1 MVNGPGTVIF
11 TGRSVS
17 ERRNCRSRTCTACG
31 RRIGPTTRGTGFG
44 WPLRSSAVPGLSTS
58 TPSSAVAKRYECVSR
73 RISPSVT
80 MSRPARSWSRIAR
93 RGASC
98 WASSMDARSTRQ
110 SSRARTRGGKRS
122 RSLSRS
128 SSQEGWAYEP
138 TRLVGMRVSAAC
150 GGIGR
155 PLAAV
160 EGVAVS
166 ERGGPPSSGRLPL
179 EVRDLDAGVLE
190 LDLEAALD
198 RRRERE
204 LDAAALLDVLHEVV
218 AVDVDLVGRV
228 GDDAQADLIAL
239 AERQRLDAALRLAVH
254 DADGLDRRLRGRR
267 RGAGRGRGAAGARGA
282 GRGGR
287 AAVVAARAQEHERE
301 DQDDDGG
308 GEDAEAL
315 GCGHGEPS

>member
-1 MVNGPGTVIF
+1 M
-11 TGRSVS
+11 
-17 ERRNCRSRTCTACG
+17 
-31 RRIGPTTRGTGFG
+31 
-44 WPLRSSAVPGLSTS
+44 SS
-58 TPSSAVAKRYECVSR
+58 
-73 RISPSVT
+73 
-80 MSRPARSWSRIAR
+80 PARSWSRIAR
-93 RGASC
+93 RVASS
-98 WASSMDARSTRQ
+98 WASSMNAGSTRQ

-166 ERGGPPSSGRLPL
+166 ERGGRPSSGRLHL

-204 LDAAALLDVLHEVV
+204 VDAAALLDVLHQVV
-218 AVDVDLVGRV
+218 AVDVDLVGGV
-228 GDDAQADLIAL
+228 GDDAQTDLVAL

-254 DADGLDRRLRGRR
+254 DADGLDGRLRGRR
-267 RGAGRGRGAAGARGA
+267 RPAGRGPPRGAGRGRGARGARGA

-287 AAVVAARAQEHERE
+287 AAVVVARAQEHERE
-301 DQDDDGG
+301 D
-308 GEDAEAL
+308 
-315 GCGHGEPS
+315 

>member
-1 MVNGPGTVIF
+1 
-11 TGRSVS
+11 
-17 ERRNCRSRTCTACG
+17 
-31 RRIGPTTRGTGFG
+31 
-44 WPLRSSAVPGLSTS
+44 
-58 TPSSAVAKRYECVSR
+58 
-73 RISPSVT
+73 

-93 RGASC
+93 RGASS
-98 WASSMDARSTRQ
+98 WASSMNAGSTRQ

-166 ERGGPPSSGRLPL
+166 ERGGRPSSGRLHL

-198 RRRERE
+198 RRRKRE
-204 LDAAALLDVLHEVV
+204 LDAAALLDVLHEVI

-239 AERQRLDAALRLAVH
+239 AERQRLDATLRLAVH
-254 DADGLDRRLRGRR
+254 DADGLDRGLRGRR

>member
-1 MVNGPGTVIF
+1 
-11 TGRSVS
+11 
-17 ERRNCRSRTCTACG
+17 
-31 RRIGPTTRGTGFG
+31 
-44 WPLRSSAVPGLSTS
+44 
-58 TPSSAVAKRYECVSR
+58 
-73 RISPSVT
+73 

-93 RGASC
+93 RVASS
-98 WASSMDARSTRQ
+98 WASSMNAGSTRQ

-138 TRLVGMRVSAAC
+138 TRFVGRRVSAAC

-166 ERGGPPSSGRLPL
+166 ERGGRPSSGRLHL
-179 EVRDLDAGVLE
+179 EVRDLDPGVLE

-239 AERQRLDAALRLAVH
+239 AERQRLDAALRLAAP
-254 DADGLDRRLRGRR
+254 DGARADPRLTR
-267 RGAGRGRGAAGARGA
+267 RGPAAGPAAPASAAGALPAGA
-282 GRGGR
+282 ALPVLEAPDGAVEPPSSPPGRR
-287 AAVVAARAQEHERE
+287 STNARIRTTTVAARMPRRWGVVMVSPPERRGCPAGRRVTHARPRAALHGARRQAVVSWAQVI
-301 DQDDDGG
+301 
-308 GEDAEAL
+308 EA
-315 GCGHGEPS
+315 